1 MDFSGKGAK
10 TLSAVALAAMV
21 STVSV
26 QAATITG
33 SGSGLNGAQLEAQA
47 SFDISG
53 DFLTVTL
60 TNIATAD
67 EETGGQDT
75 PGNTLTGLFFDIF
88 GAPTLATVSATIP
101 GGSSII
107 QDGTCN
113 PGPCTGVTDVSG
125 EWGFSQTQDFASTGG
140 PNAGYGIASPGY
152 LTTGL
157 PQNIGNFNNGAAGT
171 NLDNPA
177 SLDGINFGI
186 VSGAGTY
193 NPNGGLASDPLIQDS
208 LVLVLSGA
216 TGLSMSDFTN
226 VSFQY
231 GTGFSEPNIPAVPVP
246 AAVWL
251 FGSGLLGLTGLARR
265 KKKQ

>member
-1 MDFSGKGAK
+1 MDLNVKGMNA
-10 TLSAVALAAMV
+10 LSLVALAALV
-21 STVSV
+21 LTVPV

-33 SGSGLNGAQLEAQA
+33 SGSGVNGAQLEAQA

-53 DFLTVTL
+53 DFLTITL
-60 TNIATAD
+60 VNIATAD

-75 PGNTLTGLFFDIF
+75 PGNTLTGLFFDIT
-88 GAPTLATVSATIP
+88 GAPTLTTVSATIP

-125 EWGFSQTQDFASTGG
+125 EWGFSQTQDFTITGG

-152 LTTGL
+152 LSTGR
-157 PQNIGNFNNGAAGT
+157 PMNIGNFNNGAAGT
-171 NLDNPA
+171 NLDDPA

-193 NPNGGLASDPLIQDS
+193 TPNGGLASDPLIQDS

-216 TGLSMSDFTN
+216 TDLSMSDFTN

-231 GTGFSEPNIPAVPVP
+231 GTGFGEPNIPAVPVP

-251 FGSGLLGLTGLARR
+251 FGSGLLGLVGMARR
-265 KKKQ
+265 KS